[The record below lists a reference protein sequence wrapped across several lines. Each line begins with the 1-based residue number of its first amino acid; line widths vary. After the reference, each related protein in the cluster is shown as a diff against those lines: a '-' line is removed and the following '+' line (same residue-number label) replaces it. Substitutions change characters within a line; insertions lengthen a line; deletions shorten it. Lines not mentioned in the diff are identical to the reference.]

1 MDIADL
7 LNVDDDAADWEFEVS
22 DAEEDEEGEGDLDD
36 EGDGVESDSDAQP
49 TERQTGNAYVDNLIR
64 DSGLHI
70 IREREVKAAYTERG
84 ALELFSLFFTRTVR
98 IGLQGKWNAMGLE
111 AAKARLDKAER

>member
-22 DAEEDEEGEGDLDD
+22 DAEEDEEGTGDLDE

-49 TERQTGNAYVDNLIR
+49 TAHVSAPTVRQTGNAYVDNLIGY
-64 DSGLHI
+64 SGLHI

-84 ALELFSLFFTRTVR
+84 TTWL
-98 IGLQGKWNAMGLE
+98 
-111 AAKARLDKAER
+111 RL